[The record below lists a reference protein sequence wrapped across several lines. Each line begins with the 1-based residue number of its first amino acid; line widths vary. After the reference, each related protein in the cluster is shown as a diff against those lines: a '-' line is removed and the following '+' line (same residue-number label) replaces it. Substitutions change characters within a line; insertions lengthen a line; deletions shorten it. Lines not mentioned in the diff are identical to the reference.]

1 MRTNLRLG
9 MFNWKTGSTDSM
21 PVTINLGLKRA
32 GKGEEKPGKIMLGW
46 I

>member
-9 MFNWKTGSTDSM
+9 MFNWKTGSTNSM

-32 GKGEEKPGKIMLGW
+32 GEGEDKPEKTL
-46 I
+46 